1 MRNQRDLISISSLTG
16 TVTVYFCPIV
26 YCLVLRNFK
35 FFIRF
40 FDDMKR
46 YQLNQNPINK
56 NQILVSTTYIGSEF
70 EFEVESFNNAISA

>member
-1 MRNQRDLISISSLTG
+1 
-16 TVTVYFCPIV
+16 
-26 YCLVLRNFK
+26 
-35 FFIRF
+35 
-40 FDDMKR
+40 MKR